1 MTPWKSQDRRS
12 ETLRRVILARLAAAL
27 ALVAGPFAHRGT
39 AQVPAHPPAAAP
51 AASSPASAKEL
62 LDAVGAALAEANAV
76 AFEAKFTTRIDTIE
90 IAQREKVLLERPDHA
105 RLELAGAG
113 QDQLLVYDGTTAWHY
128 LKYKRAYLKSKQ
140 LGTAKL
146 EQYGVGL
153 AATLFFSK
161 GAGALAAYVADAAVT
176 TEKLGDDECRVVEW
190 RVGPEASRVWIAGNR
205 LRRFRTAHSVGTQ
218 SIEQTVDY
226 GEFDLAPKV
235 ADGAFTF
242 VPPDR
247 ASPLEPD
254 SEEGLL
260 EVGAAAPDFA
270 VTTLDGKS
278 MKRRDFGE
286 GALLVTFWFYGC
298 ATCREELPR
307 VEKLHVE
314 FAPRGVRMIAVNFRD
329 PRETV
334 ATYFAKE
341 KFTLAPV
348 LQEQDAVS
356 ESFGVKVYP
365 TTYLLDREGRV
376 AWRAVGFDEASL
388 RAAPA
393 TVAAAK

>member
-1 MTPWKSQDRRS
+1 MNPRLSIAFSPSRR
-12 ETLRRVILARLAAAL
+12 RARIASAI
-27 ALVAGPFAHRGT
+27 ALVAFASARSASAQAPALPPSAAPFA
-39 AQVPAHPPAAAP
+39 
-51 AASSPASAKEL
+51 SSAKEL
-62 LDAVGAALAEANAV
+62 LDAVGAGMAEASAV
-76 AFEAKFTTRIDTIE
+76 AFEAKFTTRIGQIE
-90 IAQREKVLLERPDHA
+90 IAQKEKVLLERPDHA

-128 LKYKRAYLKSKQ
+128 LKYRRAYLESKQ

-146 EQYGVGL
+146 EQYGVGP
-153 AATLFFSK
+153 AASLFFSK
-161 GAGALAAYVADAAVT
+161 GAGALAPYVADAAVS
-176 TEKLGDDECRVVEW
+176 TEKLGDDECRVVAW
-190 RVGPEASRVWIAGNR
+190 SVGPEESRVWIRGSR
-205 LRRFRTAHSVGTQ
+205 LRRFRTVHSVGTQ
-218 SIEQTVDY
+218 SVEQTVDY

-235 ADGAFTF
+235 AADSFTF
-242 VPPDR
+242 VPPER

-254 SEEGLL
+254 SDEGLL

-270 VTTLDGKS
+270 VTTLDGKT
-278 MKRRDFGE
+278 MRRRDFGE

-314 FAPRGVRMIAVNFRD
+314 FAPRGVRMVAVNFRD

-334 ATYFAKE
+334 ATYFARE

-348 LQEQDAVS
+348 LQEKDAVS
-356 ESFGVKVYP
+356 EAFGVQVYP

-388 RAAPA
+388 RAALEK
-393 TVAAAK
+393 VAAAK